1 MTNLNVGITP
11 PAIGRPATLR
21 ADEIQTATLI
31 TVGRALAEGD
41 DNARRLLDAL
51 EDLGTVS
58 RDPAPGELD
67 GALDDVA
74 TLARLDTARMDLTP
88 ADVRQLFEQAAR
100 ALPVP
105 AVVQLPRQQDRR
117 AS

>member
-1 MTNLNVGITP
+1 VINKNIGITP
-11 PAIGRPATLR
+11 PTTTRHAQLR

-31 TVGRALAEGD
+31 AVGRALAEGD
-41 DNARRLLDAL
+41 DNARRLIDAL

-74 TLARLDTARMDLTP
+74 ALARLDTAHVALSP

-100 ALPVP
+100 ALPG
-105 AVVQLPRQQDRR
+105 VVVELPRQRE
-117 AS
+117 AGAA

>member
-11 PAIGRPATLR
+11 PATTRPAILR
-21 ADEIQTATLI
+21 ADPIQWATLI
-31 TVGRALAEGD
+31 AVGRALAEGD
-41 DNARRLLDAL
+41 DNARLLINAL
-51 EDLGTVS
+51 EDLGTIS
-58 RDPAPGELD
+58 RDPSPGELD

-74 TLARLDTARMDLTP
+74 ALARLDAARMDLTP

-100 ALPVP
+100 ALPG
-105 AVVQLPRQQDRR
+105 VVVELPRQQDRR